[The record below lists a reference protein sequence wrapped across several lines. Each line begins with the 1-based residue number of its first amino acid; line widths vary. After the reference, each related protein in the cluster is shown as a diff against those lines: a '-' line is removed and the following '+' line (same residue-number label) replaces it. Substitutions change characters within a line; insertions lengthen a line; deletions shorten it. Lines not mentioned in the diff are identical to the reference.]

1 MSSHWQEFVNVLH
14 KHYLDY
20 PGSRN
25 DLCRLDI
32 IELGPLDRFATSVWL
47 RAATNPA
54 DFQRA
59 SYETIK
65 LRNFNFYQKNEG
77 SILIKGPS
85 LHIQFEELW
94 LREPNAGE
102 SDYVLSHAVLE
113 AMADDVWLRQDI
125 WFGDR
130 NE

>member
-32 IELGPLDRFATSVWL
+32 IELGPLD
-47 RAATNPA
+47 
-54 DFQRA
+54 
-59 SYETIK
+59 
-65 LRNFNFYQKNEG
+65 